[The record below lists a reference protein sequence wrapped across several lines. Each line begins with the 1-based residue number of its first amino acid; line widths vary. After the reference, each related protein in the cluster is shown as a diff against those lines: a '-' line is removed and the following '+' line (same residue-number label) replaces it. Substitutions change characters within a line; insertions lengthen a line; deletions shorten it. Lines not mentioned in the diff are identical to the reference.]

1 MAENK
6 KVSSVSFFNS
16 RLTSVISIS
25 LVLFL
30 LGLILLIGMLGN
42 KLSVYVKENLSFSIV
57 LKDNQKETEIK
68 KMQKSLDA
76 LPFIKSTE
84 YISKEQA
91 AKELEEELGENPETF
106 LGFNPLQA
114 SIEVKLHSEYA
125 NPDSLQV
132 IEKKIRNYTSV
143 SELLYRKDMMEMVH
157 NNMKRLGLILL
168 TLAAVLMIISFVLI
182 SNTIRLLIYSKRF
195 LIHTMKLVGATSGFI
210 RRPFV
215 KYNIVSGIFASI
227 LAILML
233 TGALYYLQNELKGF
247 IQILD
252 MQTLLLVYVA
262 VFALG
267 IVLSVI
273 ATIFAVNN
281 LSVPCCQHELNRQL
295 KCPALAPVLKYGIIK
310 ERMAA
315 LMTDAI
321 RANLLEEQGYD
332 TQLLEFIDM
341 ENTPKNLLIRAVKKG
356 HMRGRA
362 KTAQIAELETFLNVS
377 PTLEKLLNM
386 K

>member
-42 KLSVYVKENLSFSIV
+42 KLCVYVKENLSFSIV

-76 LPFIKSTE
+76 VPFIKSTE

-114 SIEVKLHSEYA
+114 SSEVKLHSEYA

-273 ATIFAVNN
+273 ATIFAVN
-281 LSVPCCQHELNRQL
+281 
-295 KCPALAPVLKYGIIK
+295 KYL
-310 ERMAA
+310 RMGV
-315 LMTDAI
+315 D
-321 RANLLEEQGYD
+321 
-332 TQLLEFIDM
+332 
-341 ENTPKNLLIRAVKKG
+341 
-356 HMRGRA
+356 
-362 KTAQIAELETFLNVS
+362 
-377 PTLEKLLNM
+377 KLYYI
-386 K
+386 

>member
-168 TLAAVLMIISFVLI
+168 TLAVVLMIISFVLI

-215 KYNIVSGIFASI
+215 KYNMVSGIFASI

-273 ATIFAVNN
+273 ATIFAVNKY
-281 LSVPCCQHELNRQL
+281 LRMGIDQL
-295 KCPALAPVLKYGIIK
+295 YYI
-310 ERMAA
+310 
-315 LMTDAI
+315 
-321 RANLLEEQGYD
+321 
-332 TQLLEFIDM
+332 
-341 ENTPKNLLIRAVKKG
+341 
-356 HMRGRA
+356 
-362 KTAQIAELETFLNVS
+362 
-377 PTLEKLLNM
+377 
-386 K
+386 

>member
-168 TLAAVLMIISFVLI
+168 TLAVVLMIISFVLI

-273 ATIFAVNN
+273 ATIFAVN
-281 LSVPCCQHELNRQL
+281 
-295 KCPALAPVLKYGIIK
+295 KYL
-310 ERMAA
+310 RMGV
-315 LMTDAI
+315 D
-321 RANLLEEQGYD
+321 
-332 TQLLEFIDM
+332 
-341 ENTPKNLLIRAVKKG
+341 
-356 HMRGRA
+356 
-362 KTAQIAELETFLNVS
+362 
-377 PTLEKLLNM
+377 KLYYI
-386 K
+386 

>member
-143 SELLYRKDMMEMVH
+143 SELLYRKDMMEMVQ

-273 ATIFAVNN
+273 ATIFAVN
-281 LSVPCCQHELNRQL
+281 
-295 KCPALAPVLKYGIIK
+295 KYL
-310 ERMAA
+310 RMGV
-315 LMTDAI
+315 D
-321 RANLLEEQGYD
+321 
-332 TQLLEFIDM
+332 
-341 ENTPKNLLIRAVKKG
+341 
-356 HMRGRA
+356 
-362 KTAQIAELETFLNVS
+362 
-377 PTLEKLLNM
+377 KLYYI
-386 K
+386 

>member
-168 TLAAVLMIISFVLI
+168 TLAVVLMIISFVLI

-215 KYNIVSGIFASI
+215 KYNMVSGIFASI

-273 ATIFAVNN
+273 ATIFAVN
-281 LSVPCCQHELNRQL
+281 
-295 KCPALAPVLKYGIIK
+295 KYLRMGI
-310 ERMAA
+310 
-315 LMTDAI
+315 D
-321 RANLLEEQGYD
+321 
-332 TQLLEFIDM
+332 
-341 ENTPKNLLIRAVKKG
+341 
-356 HMRGRA
+356 
-362 KTAQIAELETFLNVS
+362 
-377 PTLEKLLNM
+377 KLYYT
-386 K
+386 

>member
-1 MAENK
+1 MAENQK
-6 KVSSVSFFNS
+6 ISSVSFFNS
-16 RLTSVISIS
+16 RFTSVISIS

-42 KLSVYVKENLSFSIV
+42 KLSVYVKENMSFSIV
-57 LKDNQKETEIK
+57 LKDNQKEVEIK
-68 KMQKSLDA
+68 RMQKSLDA

-114 SIEVKLHSEYA
+114 SIEVKLHSDYA

-132 IEKKIRNYTSV
+132 IEKKIKKYTSV
-143 SELLYRKDMMEMVH
+143 SELLYRKDMMEMV
-157 NNMKRLGLILL
+157 NSNMKRLSLILL
-168 TLAAVLMIISFVLI
+168 TLACVLMVISFVLI

-215 KYNIVSGIFASI
+215 KYNIVSGILASI

-233 TGALYYLQNELKGF
+233 TGALYYLQNELAGF
-247 IQILD
+247 VQVLDIQTILF
-252 MQTLLLVYVA
+252 VYVA

-267 IVLSVI
+267 IILSAF
-273 ATIFAVNN
+273 ATILAVN
-281 LSVPCCQHELNRQL
+281 
-295 KCPALAPVLKYGIIK
+295 KYL
-310 ERMAA
+310 RMGV
-315 LMTDAI
+315 D
-321 RANLLEEQGYD
+321 
-332 TQLLEFIDM
+332 
-341 ENTPKNLLIRAVKKG
+341 
-356 HMRGRA
+356 
-362 KTAQIAELETFLNVS
+362 
-377 PTLEKLLNM
+377 KLYYI
-386 K
+386 